1 MVLKP
6 FPYASH
12 PHAKKKKKSNLDTDY
27 SSLSQKQ
34 TQNWLQGIS
43 WGPVV
48 SPGSMPG
55 QGTKIPKAVQYG
67 KKKKKKITNL
77 NTKHKIPRR
86 WHRRKI

>member
-1 MVLKP
+1 MP
-6 FPYASH
+6 AIH
-12 PHAKKKKKSNLDTDY
+12 MQKKKSNLDTDY

-43 WGPVV
+43 SGPVV

-67 KKKKKKITNL
+67 KKKKKDYKPKYKKPNSYKMT
-77 NTKHKIPRR
+77 
-86 WHRRKI
+86 